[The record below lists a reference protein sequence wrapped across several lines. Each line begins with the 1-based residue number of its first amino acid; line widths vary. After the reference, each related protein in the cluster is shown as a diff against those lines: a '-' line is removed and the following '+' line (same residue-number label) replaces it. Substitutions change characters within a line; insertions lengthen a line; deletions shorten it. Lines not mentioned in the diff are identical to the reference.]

1 VLLYPVYA
9 VLFTDSGLSVAEISS
24 LFVIWAVT
32 GIVLEVPSGVWADA
46 VSRRLLLAGAP
57 LLKGAGFALWVF
69 APSYWVFAAGFVLW
83 GAQGAVQSGALEALV
98 YTELEHRNAA
108 GEYAKIMGRARSC
121 GFVAVMLSTA
131 AAGPVFA
138 VGGYVALGIASVLA
152 CAAGA
157 AVGLRFTERRRFS
170 EHNRFI
176 KHSAAEDEGF
186 GYFAT
191 LKAGLTEARES
202 RSVRRLLLIIPAL
215 TAIWGALEEYD
226 ALLAIDTGVAVET
239 VPWLM
244 LLLWAGVTTG
254 GLLAPI
260 GERMP
265 GKAFA
270 GTVAA
275 AALAMAA
282 GALSGRPAGFVLL
295 AVAYCAFQMATVVAD
310 ARLQATIS
318 GPSRA
323 TVTSLAGLGTDLAT
337 VGVYSA
343 YAAGSAF
350 FANST
355 IYALFAVPYAVI
367 AFWLASGDR
376 RCTTNMP

>member
-1 VLLYPVYA
+1 VYA

-69 APSYWVFAAGFVLW
+69 APSYWAFAAGFVLW
-83 GAQGAVQSGALEALV
+83 GATSALQSGALEALV
-98 YTELEHRNAA
+98 YEELDHEKASDK
-108 GEYAKIMGRARSC
+108 YARIMGRARSC
-121 GFVAVMLSTA
+121 GFVAVMASTA

-152 CAAGA
+152 CVAGA
-157 AVGLRFTERRRFS
+157 VIGLRFTE
-170 EHNRFI
+170 HG
-176 KHSAAEDEGF
+176 AAESGEENEL
-186 GYFAT
+186 GYFET

-226 ALLAIDTGVAVET
+226 ALLAIDTGVTVEA

-244 LLLWAGVTTG
+244 LLLWTGVTAG
-254 GLLAPI
+254 GLLAPV

-265 GKAFA
+265 GKVFA

-275 AALAMAA
+275 AALALAA
-282 GALSGRPAGFVLL
+282 GALSGHPLGFVLL
-295 AVAYCAFQMATVVAD
+295 AAAYCAFQMATVVAD
-310 ARLQATIS
+310 ARLQGTIS

-337 VGVYSA
+337 VGVYGA
-343 YAAGSAF
+343 YAAGSEF

-355 IYALFAVPYAVI
+355 IYALFAVPYLVI
-367 AFWLASGDR
+367 ALWLGISRHFTA
-376 RCTTNMP
+376 